1 MKGRLINLTKMASRV
16 KNQLIKMNASPSNNN
31 YNDSSFE
38 SFSSKKNSN
47 INNKKYTKDKI
58 IIITNK
64 KNEEAN
70 LDQTVFLKTQK

>member
-1 MKGRLINLTKMASRV
+1 MKGRLINLTKMTNRV
-16 KNQLIKMNASPSNNN
+16 KNQLIKMNASPGNNN